1 MTTKTR
7 TDLINA
13 ALANLG
19 ILAAGQS
26 ASAEDFNE
34 VDDHIDG
41 LIASLDKRDIVTVD
55 NIEAIPIEWFS
66 ALSTLLAD
74 QAAPSFG
81 MPGLLPSPSAPNPVA
96 AAETELR
103 EIVYARPTR
112 EPQRTEYF

>member
-7 TDLINA
+7 ADLINA

-19 ILAAGQS
+19 LLAAGQS
-26 ASAEDFNE
+26 ASAEDFNA

-55 NIEAIPIEWFS
+55 NADAIPIEWFN

-74 QAAPSFG
+74 QAASEFG
-81 MPGLLPSPSAPNPVA
+81 MPGLLPSPSAQNPVL

-112 EPQRTEYF
+112 EPMRGEYY